1 MDPVTLIGIATTS
14 YNLLKKG
21 IAAGK
26 EAHQMASDLGQFMN
40 AIQGI
45 KDSHGKA
52 KSRRFGS
59 VEEEALETFAA
70 LKKAEQMENELRNF
84 VIGQYGMNAWQDIL
98 RIQADIRK
106 KRKQEQI
113 EHQQF
118 IDDCIIWGLIAGAI
132 AITLIIIIAIIVAM
146 P

>member
-1 MDPVTLIGIATTS
+1 
-14 YNLLKKG
+14 
-21 IAAGK
+21 
-26 EAHQMASDLGQFMN
+26 
-40 AIQGI
+40 
-45 KDSHGKA
+45 
-52 KSRRFGS
+52 
-59 VEEEALETFAA
+59 
-70 LKKAEQMENELRNF
+70 MENELRNF

-132 AITLIIIIAIIVAM
+132 AITLVIIIGIIMAM